1 MSSRRRLHKA
11 KRLKAMIGAREL
23 IERNAPTVFSAMERA
38 VGGNSSQA
46 KKIREANAAAEK
58 LFASKD
64 A

>member
-1 MSSRRRLHKA
+1 
-11 KRLKAMIGAREL
+11 MIGAREL